1 MRSNQLCIFLFMTL
15 LKFREVRDLHRHLGS
30 LDKSLQSSENKD
42 ADLVFVAVRLKVC
55 PVNYDSTAKCKR
67 FLISTNR
74 ELQKLLLLCLFQDCV
89 KVSPKKCTTD
99 ICRFGLKVTYFL
111 YLRLPHWS
119 GVRGP
124 PASHPDR
131 LTDLPPLLLAP
142 CHQPGAMS
150 PQPAPLEKNKGQ
162 RELISLHEKKGPF
175 IQEANCKP
183 QGWRGEKTP
192 NSPQTHSSISP
203 LFFCVV
209 KLSIFIHH
217 EKIIVLQKGQ
227 NWSIILLLPRKDY
240 HDSRDWLSHF
250 HSN

>member
-15 LKFREVRDLHRHLGS
+15 LKFREAKDLHWHLGS

-55 PVNYDSTAKCKR
+55 PVNYDSTSKCKR

-89 KVSPKKCTTD
+89 KASPKKWLCIID

-119 GVRGP
+119 GARGP

-162 RELISLHEKKGPF
+162 RELILLHEKKGPF

-183 QGWRGEKTP
+183 QGWRGGKNP
-192 NSPQTHSSISP
+192 KQPPDPQ
-203 LFFCVV
+203 LY
-209 KLSIFIHH
+209 LSIIFLCGKT
-217 EKIIVLQKGQ
+217 E
-227 NWSIILLLPRKDY
+227 
-240 HDSRDWLSHF
+240 HF
-250 HSN
+250 HTSWENYSSTKRAKLEHNLVAA